1 MSKKSRDWLEQMARL
16 DYIKPEDIPEI
27 DLYMDQVTTFME
39 SQLSTTKR
47 TPEDK
52 IMTKT
57 MINNYTKNKLL
68 PPPVRKKYTK
78 DHMYL
83 LIFIYYFKSIMSIA
97 DIQKLLGPITEQFFR
112 GAAKGESDENGTN
125 MDEIYE
131 TIFNLEHDY
140 YYQMKDNIEK
150 AKEKA
155 ENSFP
160 ELEGEGSEF
169 LRKFSY
175 ISLLCYDIYIR
186 KQMIET
192 MVDEMFAVQD
202 KKEK

>member
-1 MSKKSRDWLEQMARL
+1 MSKKSRDWLEEMARL

-39 SQLSTTKR
+39 SQLSKTKR

-68 PPPVRKKYTK
+68 PPPVKKKYTK

-112 GAAKGESDENGTN
+112 GSAGEDKTGNGTN
-125 MDEIYE
+125 MDKIYE
-131 TIFNLEHDY
+131 TVFGLEHDY
-140 YYQMKDNIEK
+140 YYQMKENIEK
-150 AKEKA
+150 AKETA
-155 ENSFP
+155 EASFP
-160 ELEGEGSEF
+160 GLEGEGSEF

-175 ISLLCYDIYIR
+175 IALLCYDIYIR

-192 MVDEMFAVQD
+192 MVDEMFGVD
-202 KKEK
+202 EKKK

>member
-1 MSKKSRDWLEQMARL
+1 MSKESRDWLEEMARL

-39 SQLSTTKR
+39 TQLSVTKR

-68 PPPVRKKYTK
+68 PPPVKKKYTK

-97 DIQKLLGPITEQFFR
+97 DIQKILKPLTENFFGKR
-112 GAAKGESDENGTN
+112 LSAEDQDKIRL
-125 MDEIYE
+125 DEIYD
-131 TIFNLEHDY
+131 TIFQLEHEY
-140 YYQMKDNIEK
+140 YYQMKENIEQT
-150 AKEKA
+150 KEKS
-155 ENSFP
+155 ESTFP
-160 ELEGEGSEF
+160 EIQGQEGEF
-169 LRKFSY
+169 LRKLSY

-192 MVDEMFAVQD
+192 MVDEMFGTNETN
-202 KKEK
+202 K

>member
-1 MSKKSRDWLEQMARL
+1 MRKKSRDWLEEMARL

-39 SQLSTTKR
+39 SQLLTTKR
-47 TPEDK
+47 VPEDK

-68 PPPVRKKYTK
+68 PPPVKKKYTK

-83 LIFIYYFKSIMSIA
+83 LIFIYYFKSIMSMA
-97 DIQKLLGPITEQFFR
+97 DIQKLLTPLTEQFFR
-112 GAAKGESDENGTN
+112 NDGKEAQTESEINL
-125 MDEIYE
+125 DEIYRTVFE
-131 TIFNLEHDY
+131 LEHEY
-140 YYQMKDNIEK
+140 YYQMKENIEK

-155 ENSFP
+155 EASFP
-160 ELEGEGSEF
+160 EVQGEGSEF

-192 MVDEMFAVQD
+192 MVDEMFGID
-202 KKEK
+202 EKTKK